1 MYSVLSTPSL
11 WWSRVIWEKFKNFHM
26 FCAVE
31 QYKNNGKK
39 SLRIQDLA
47 IQNLW
52 ETHMLG
58 HSLSSGTIESTAHQD
73 QPQTSWLFEG
83 ISHFRDGLRMMELHV
98 SQFWLSPHLQHW
110 YNCFPMYGWGDP
122 PKPATG
128 LMRGEGHG
136 FPLWPHVGS
145 WYHFCSIW
153 LWICNFSSRFNPVPI
168 SWVCWMPLASLIW
181 PLGTALFK
189 GWVWASQPPNF
200 SSNFSST
207 HQMKEDDLYFFTPY
221 AWPCAWL
228 CPLSTWTASLPKR
241 MPWPKLRFHLSLD
254 LGESSI
260 NPCNMSIFPWG
271 IWGSPSH
278 RCIIHYW
285 EKVGE
290 KSREKPYSFWE
301 LETSG
306 PIASHP
312 WWVWPK
318 SFNPIILHAL
328 ICQRSITVS
337 VLQGCWK

>member
-11 WWSRVIWEKFKNFHM
+11 WWSRVIWEKFKNFHK

-128 LMRGEGHG
+128 LMKDTVSLCDPTLAPDTISVPSGSGSAISLHVSTLFPFLEFAECLWLLWSDLWGQPYLRAGCGPASHQISLPISPPPTKWKRMTCIFSPLTPGLVQDSAHSALGLPLYLRGCLGQSS
-136 FPLWPHVGS
+136 GS
-145 WYHFCSIW
+145 ISA
-153 LWICNFSSRFNPVPI
+153 WILANPVSIPVT
-168 SWVCWMPLASLIW
+168 WAYF
-181 PLGTALFK
+181 LGGFEALHRI
-189 GWVWASQPPNF
+189 GV
-200 SSNFSST
+200 
-207 HQMKEDDLYFFTPY
+207 
-221 AWPCAWL
+221 
-228 CPLSTWTASLPKR
+228 LSTIEK
-241 MPWPKLRFHLSLD
+241 K
-254 LGESSI
+254 
-260 NPCNMSIFPWG
+260 WG
-271 IWGSPSH
+271 
-278 RCIIHYW
+278 R
-285 EKVGE
+285 KVG
-290 KSREKPYSFWE
+290 KNPTLLGVRDFWTHR
-301 LETSG
+301 LSSLVG
-306 PIASHP
+306 VA
-312 WWVWPK
+312 K
-318 SFNPIILHAL
+318 
-328 ICQRSITVS
+328 
-337 VLQGCWK
+337 VL